1 LIPFYDKMAT
11 EHPEHPKHPECPEYP
26 ECDSPECESPESEHP
41 ESEHPEAEHPEAEH
55 PEAEHPEAEYPEAE
69 HPEAEYPEAEHP
81 ESDTTIGE
89 DREEEVIEEAIV
101 AVLARKKRENQLYH
115 TGLRGRDYVREL
127 LNCGNQR
134 RCFEVLRMSLTT
146 FQALV
151 YWLVMNTELK
161 SSRKQAG
168 IQVEEKVMIFL
179 YIISRG
185 ASNRDTAERFSHS
198 NHSIS
203 R

>member
-1 LIPFYDKMAT
+1 MAT
-11 EHPEHPKHPECPEYP
+11 EHPLHPENPVSKYPESECPAESECLASECPAASKYPESECPES
-26 ECDSPECESPESEHP
+26 ECPAQSESPAESECP
-41 ESEHPEAEHPEAEH
+41 ASE
-55 PEAEHPEAEYPEAE
+55 YS
-69 HPEAEYPEAEHP
+69 

-89 DREEEVIEEAIV
+89 DREEEVIQEAIIV

-151 YWLVMNTELK
+151 HWLVINTELK
-161 SSRKQAG
+161 GSRIQAG
-168 IQVEEKVMIFL
+168 LQIEEKVMIFL

-185 ASNRDTAERFSHS
+185 ALNRDAAERFSHS
-198 NHSIS
+198 NQTIS
-203 R
+203 K